1 MSVRPG
7 WRLSAPGHGLTRR
20 SALRG
25 AAGAALT
32 LGLMRFAA
40 AQESDQE
47 QAPPD
52 ALTPVRD
59 RYAALNTY
67 ADTGTVLVEQQVD
80 ASTIK
85 ESGSFTTF
93 YRAPRNFFFE
103 YVDDP
108 DSGSDRLVVWCDGGD
123 FQSWWA
129 TTNQH
134 EIYDGGRGANAFF
147 NAEYPTQG
155 SSMAVPGLIFARADL
170 GGPVAGLTDIREA
183 GEEEFEGR
191 SCSRIE
197 ADTIVAGSVIRPH
210 PTTLLVDPQTLLL
223 HRIVEDTPPDFV
235 GLSRRT
241 MTFAPE
247 ADVEL
252 DDNRFSF
259 AVPG

>member
-1 MSVRPG
+1 MGQAMR
-7 WRLSAPGHGLTRR
+7 RMRAPAHGITRR
-20 SALRG
+20 ATLRG
-25 AAGAALT
+25 AAATALSMA
-32 LGLMRFAA
+32 LARLAA
-40 AQESDQE
+40 AQEE
-47 QAPPD
+47 PLPPD
-52 ALTPVRD
+52 ALTPVRE
-59 RYAALNTY
+59 RYAALDTY

-80 ASTIK
+80 ASAIS
-85 ESGSFTTF
+85 ESGSFTTL

-103 YVDDP
+103 YLDDP
-108 DSGSDRLVVWCDGGD
+108 DSGSDRLVIWCDGGD

-183 GEEEFEGR
+183 GEEEFEGHHF
-191 SCSRIE
+191 SRIE

-247 ADVEL
+247 AEVEV
-252 DDNRFSF
+252 DDSRFSF
-259 AVPG
+259 TVPG